1 MILGI
6 IVGRVRIRA
15 AGVLTNHNTY
25 LIRLHLLIEQHLKR
39 VVVEVLLSLWQVRPQ
54 IVAVNYSE
62 QCLEFVFDV
71 LGQFCV
77 ADAWAAE
84 CVQLC
89 RQFWGFLVH
98 LDC

>member
-6 IVGRVRIRA
+6 VVGRVRIRA
-15 AGVLTNHNTY
+15 AGVLTTLITH
-25 LIRLHLLIEQHLKR
+25 LIRLHLLIKQHLKR
-39 VVVEVLLSLWQVRPQ
+39 VVVEVLLRLWQVCPQ
-54 IVAVNYSE
+54 VVTVNYSE
-62 QCLEFVFDV
+62 QCLEFLFDV
-71 LGQFCV
+71 LRQFCV
-77 ADAWAAE
+77 ADAWATE